1 MEYDVLVICF
11 VEFFG
16 VLDYF
21 FFVCFDFCF
30 FFSVEVD
37 VVWGV
42 SGQKNVVFFCYVFDF
57 FCQFWGNVDIF
68 YEFKFYSI

>member
-1 MEYDVLVICF
+1 MDVFECFEDFLIDVFWWLFEVVVSMEYDVLVICF

-42 SGQKNVVFFCYVFDF
+42 SG
-57 FCQFWGNVDIF
+57 
-68 YEFKFYSI
+68 